1 MKIQHRFAFLL
12 GVLALSW
19 TGIGNALA
27 GEGLAIN
34 PIYLDA
40 VTKVSQQHNPGIG
53 LNYLA
58 LNIEG
63 KSGGKPMSLSI
74 TVNNPGWGAQKL
86 FESCE
91 KDAMLAFHYP
101 SRYGFEIISSETG
114 KDGSATLHITD
125 SNSDPLICSLKTKE
139 NSRPLDPGVLQSAP
153 AFK

>member
-1 MKIQHRFAFLL
+1 
-12 GVLALSW
+12 
-19 TGIGNALA
+19 
-27 GEGLAIN
+27 
-34 PIYLDA
+34 
-40 VTKVSQQHNPGIG
+40 
-53 LNYLA
+53 
-58 LNIEG
+58 
-63 KSGGKPMSLSI
+63 MSLSI